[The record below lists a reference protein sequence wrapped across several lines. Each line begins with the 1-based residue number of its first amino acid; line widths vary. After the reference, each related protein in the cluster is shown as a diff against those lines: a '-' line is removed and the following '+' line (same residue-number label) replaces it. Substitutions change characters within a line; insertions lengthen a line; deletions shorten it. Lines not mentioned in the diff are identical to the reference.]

1 MKIDFRLVVFGTY
14 IAVGAVLLAETSQG
28 QDIPRDNFAS
38 PIVRSL
44 TPGHAVEIDAD
55 INGAKQLYLFVSD
68 ADDSFACD
76 WADWAEPRL
85 VGPGGEKKLTEL
97 KWKSASSQWGN
108 VHVDRNADGGVMRI
122 DGKDVAYG
130 IGTHANSLIVFDLP
144 PGYTRFKARGG
155 LDNGG
160 TDQGNPSP
168 SSVRFMVFT
177 EPPPAAL
184 MAKLTSG
191 GGQSGGTIDHDPAKA
206 TSYLDVAD
214 GLEVTLFASEP
225 LMTNPSDIDIDAQG
239 RVWVCDVQN
248 YRGHNGLRPAG
259 DRILVLED
267 TKGEGKADKATT
279 FYQGRDVD
287 AALGVCVLGNRVI
300 VSCTPNVFEFT
311 NDGHD
316 HVAKKEVL
324 FKNPGQAQHDH
335 GAHAFV
341 FGPDGKLYWNFGNA
355 GQRVH
360 DKNDRP
366 IVDLEGNEVDDRGRP
381 YRQGMV
387 FRCDPDGGRFEVL
400 AHNFRNNYEVAVD
413 SFGTLWQ
420 SDNDDD
426 GNRGVR
432 INYVMEHGNFGYT
445 DEMTGAS
452 WNTPYL
458 GQPDDIPTRHWHQSD
473 PGVVPNLLQTGEGA
487 PSGILVYEGD
497 LLPEV
502 FRNQMIHADPGV
514 NIVRS
519 YPATTDG
526 AGYKARIV
534 NLLGSTRN
542 QWFRPCDVCVAPDG
556 SLFVADWYDPGVGGH
571 AQGDTERGR
580 IFRIAPKGSKY
591 TVPKFDFTT
600 IDGAIEAL
608 KNPCLAVR
616 YLAWTKLHDE
626 GAAAEPALVKLFQ
639 CDNPRYRARA
649 LWLLSKIDGRG
660 AKHIDAAIADTNPD
674 IRISALRAARELNLD
689 VAPLVAKLVHD
700 ASPQVRRECA
710 LALRHCKSPDAADLW
725 AELAMQHDGGDRWY
739 LEALGIGA
747 DKQWDAY
754 FAAWLAK
761 ASDNWTGPAGHD
773 IVWRSRAKAAIPL
786 LAKLILDP
794 STKQDERIRYFRAFD
809 FHSDSSKQ
817 TALVGLLASQRP
829 DQATISALALKQL
842 HGARPSS
849 PEFAS
854 ALSKTLDAT
863 RGTDLFLELI
873 ATYQVRD
880 RADDLL
886 AMALSDPN
894 GTRGV
899 KAARY
904 LVQCGA
910 GGQFLKPLA
919 GDDATAD
926 KALSA
931 LGLTQE
937 PAAVDMI
944 LPLVEDAKRTA
955 AVRNAAIAALAH
967 SRLGEQAILK
977 LAAGGRITVELQYAA
992 AKALQASTDSGIRT
1006 EAAKYL
1012 KLPEPAGGKSLPP
1025 LAELLKRRGNVEHG
1039 KVVFNTT
1046 GTCAKCHTIG
1056 GVGKDVGPNL
1066 TEIGDKFPKD
1076 ALYESILFPSA
1087 AIAHNYETHR
1097 LELQSGNVVQGI
1109 ITSETADAITIK
1121 TAEAIIQTYK
1131 KSEIADNTEIKVSL
1145 MPADLQKLM
1154 TADELVDVVE
1164 YLTTCRKKK

>member
-1 MKIDFRLVVFGTY
+1 MTLLDRRTTFSICSVLAAVAIASVVR
-14 IAVGAVLLAETSQG
+14 GADVPQAQ
-28 QDIPRDNFAS
+28 FAS
-38 PIVRSL
+38 PVISSR
-44 TPGHAVEIDAD
+44 TPGHAVAVDVD
-55 INGAKQLYLFVSD
+55 VSGATQLYLFVSD

-97 KWKSASSQWGN
+97 KWKSASSQWGSVQVN
-108 VHVDRNADGGVMRI
+108 RNAGGQAMRI

-184 MAKLTSG
+184 MAKL
-191 GGQSGGTIDHDPAKA
+191 SGGTGAPGGGIDHDPAKA

-225 LMTNPSDIDIDAQG
+225 MMTNPTDIDVDTQG

-259 DRILVLED
+259 DRILILED
-267 TKGEGKADKATT
+267 TKGGGKADKATT

-287 AALGVCVLGNRVI
+287 AALGVCVLGTRVI

-311 NDGHD
+311 SDGHD
-316 HVAKKEVL
+316 HAAKKEVL
-324 FKNPGQAQHDH
+324 FKNPGLAQHDH

-341 FGPDGKLYWNFGNA
+341 FGPDGKLYWNFGNM

-360 DKNDRP
+360 DKNDKP

-387 FRCDPDGGRFEVL
+387 FRCNPNGGRFEVL

-413 SFGTLWQ
+413 SYGTLWQ

-452 WNTPYL
+452 WNSGYL
-458 GQPDDIPTRHWHQSD
+458 GQPDDIPSRHWHQSD
-473 PGVVPNLLQTGEGA
+473 PGVVPNLLHTGAGA

-519 YPATTDG
+519 YAVTNDA
-526 AGYKARIV
+526 AGYKARII
-534 NLLGSTRN
+534 NLLGSMRN

-571 AQGDTERGR
+571 AQGDTDRGR

-591 TVPKFDFTT
+591 KIPKFDFTT

-616 YLAWTKLHDE
+616 YLAWTKLHE
-626 GAAAEPALVKLFQ
+626 AGAAAEPALVKLFQ
-639 CDNPRYRARA
+639 SDNPRHRARA
-649 LWLLSKIDGRG
+649 LWILSKLDGRG
-660 AKHIDAAIADTNPD
+660 TKHIDAALHDADPD
-674 IRISALRAARELNLD
+674 IRITALRAARELNSD

-700 ASPQVRRECA
+700 PSPQVRRECA
-710 LALRHCKSPDAADLW
+710 IALRHCKSPEAADLW
-725 AELAMQHDGGDRWY
+725 AELAMQYDGKDRWY

-747 DKQWDAY
+747 DKQWDA
-754 FAAWLAK
+754 FFPAWLAK
-761 ASDNWTGPAGHD
+761 ASGNWTSPAGRD
-773 IVWRSRAKAAIPL
+773 IVWRSRAKAALPM

-794 STKQDERIRYFRAFD
+794 STKPDERVRYFRAFD
-809 FHSDSSKQ
+809 FHTDPSKH
-817 TALVGLLASQRP
+817 AVLVGLLGAGHP

-842 HGARPSS
+842 HGARLNS
-849 PEFAS
+849 PEFAA
-854 ALSKTLDAT
+854 ALAKTLDAT
-863 RGTDLFLELI
+863 RGTDLFLELVM
-873 ATYQVRD
+873 TYQIHD

-886 AMALSDPN
+886 AMALADATA
-894 GTRGV
+894 TRGV
-899 KAARY
+899 KAARC
-904 LVQCGA
+904 LLQSGD
-910 GGQFLKPLA
+910 GRFQKPLA
-919 GDDATAD
+919 ADDATAET
-926 KALSA
+926 ALSV

-937 PAAVDMI
+937 PAAINLI
-944 LPLVEDAKRTA
+944 LPLVQDAKRSPALRTA
-955 AVRNAAIAALAH
+955 GIGALGH
-967 SRLGEQAILK
+967 SRLGEQAILN
-977 LAAGGRITVELQYAA
+977 LAAKGLITVELQYAA
-992 AKALQASTDSGIRT
+992 AKVLQASTDNSIRS

-1012 KLPEPAGGKSLPP
+1012 KLPEPAGGKPLPP

-1039 KVVFNTT
+1039 KLVFNTT

-1056 GVGKDVGPNL
+1056 GVGKEVGPNL
-1066 TEIGDKFPKD
+1066 SEIGDKFPKD
-1076 ALYESILFPSA
+1076 GLYESILFPSA

-1097 LELQSGNVVQGI
+1097 IELQSGNVVQGI
-1109 ITSETADAITIK
+1109 ITSETADSLTIK
-1121 TAEAIIQTYK
+1121 TAEAIVQTYK
-1131 KSEIADNTEIKVSL
+1131 KSEIADNTEVKISL

-1164 YLTTCRKKK
+1164 YLTTCRKRK